1 MDISGYNRNEAVR
14 EEKRAAENTAKNTA
28 KSSPERPGEGT
39 ARYLFTTSTCPNCR
53 TAREMLAE
61 EPYEVIDARSGIR
74 NWYRNTGFSRPPLW
88 WCWTTGRPSSM

>member
-53 TAREMLAE
+53 AAREMLAE
-61 EPYEVIDARSGIR
+61 EPYEVIDAERHPELVQKYEEKYQKFR
-74 NWYRNTGFSRPPLW
+74 KFYPALKDLF
-88 WCWTTGRPSSM
+88 